1 MRVIYNEQ
9 YNFNHLQAEEDMVIT
24 DFVDGMDIL
33 DYSSFKQAYCP
44 MSVDL
49 SRYYEISDAED
60 LRYKAL
66 QEEVI
71 ERMRLNKEDN
81 EN

>member
-1 MRVIYNEQ
+1 MKIYYNEQ

-24 DFVDGMDIL
+24 DYKEGMDIL
-33 DYSSFKQAYCP
+33 NYSSFKQAYCP

-49 SRYYEISDAED
+49 NRYYEIDDAED

-66 QEEVI
+66 QAEAVEK
-71 ERMRLNKEDN
+71 MRLNRENNED
-81 EN
+81 